1 MRTGLAITATGIL
14 ALLATPQARQLSQA
28 QPRPTFRTSTTVVE
42 VDVIV
47 RDKNRR
53 FVADLRA
60 GDFEVFDE
68 GVQQEI
74 SAVYRVVGPNE
85 PAAAGTGGPG
95 TLSAPPAQQVQRVLI
110 LFFDQAHIQPG
121 GFDRA
126 KKAAL
131 EFLKK
136 DFRPDDV
143 GGVVNGGT
151 MVNQRL
157 TSAREEL
164 EAAVASLKPAPES
177 STATRELRQWPRFVD
192 TYEAYRVTRNEPANE
207 PGASTVL
214 DLVVRRAC
222 VERPDACE
230 RGGVTLVEAEAQN
243 KATQLVNQ
251 ARLLGKQTVD
261 TVSGLA
267 NGLARLPGRKTI
279 IMMTE
284 GFFVEDRWADLRA
297 VVGRAARA
305 SVRIYALDTR
315 GMNRGSASSDILV
328 SANPAQ
334 PALAG
339 PTLGDIAADGPNSLA
354 VDTGGYVIRN
364 ENDFGRAFAEIDRDT
379 SSYYVIGFLTSRPLD
394 GKFHA
399 IDVKL
404 KRPGVSVRARKGYVA
419 TPDLAG
425 PPATSESKPAD
436 VASTER
442 LARANTDA
450 AAAAAPDK
458 PATGAIPP
466 SPPPAPATVV
476 PGASTPDPAGVI
488 RLRPNMSEQV
498 VILEPKVAGTAPSAP
513 FPAPLM
519 EKAREG
525 WDAYQRGS
533 VGAAQA
539 ALEPAAGHPAAP
551 PWVVY
556 VLGWTQFAQTANAA
570 AASASWERVRAAVP
584 EFEAVYFDLAD
595 AYLQQREFG
604 KAIDVL
610 RAAEK
615 RWANDVE
622 VYNAL
627 GVVQLARGAVDDAIG
642 SFEKAVGVGPTDAT
656 AAYNLARTCEVRF
669 VRASRLSRTGPG
681 SIALGSVLQDRDRA
695 IEYYRR
701 TIALGGPFVEQA
713 KEGLKR
719 LGGLT
724 PFSG

>member
-1 MRTGLAITATGIL
+1 MKPSTALAVAGVF
-14 ALLATPQARQLSQA
+14 AMLATPQARRAQQPQPA
-28 QPRPTFRTSTTVVE
+28 QPQPAFKSATTVVE

-47 RDKNRR
+47 RDKDRR

-60 GDFEVFDE
+60 GDFDVFEE

-74 SAVYRVVGPNE
+74 SAVYRVIGPNE
-85 PAAAGTGGPG
+85 PVASEAGGRAALP
-95 TLSAPPAQQVQRVLI
+95 SPPAQQVQRVLI
-110 LFFDQAHIQPG
+110 LLFDQAHIQPG

-126 KKAAL
+126 RKAAL

-136 DFRPDDV
+136 DFRPGDV

-157 TSAREEL
+157 TSVREEL
-164 EAAVASLKPAPES
+164 EAAVESLKPAPET
-177 STATRELRQWPRFVD
+177 STVIRELRQWPRFVD

-222 VERPDACE
+222 VERPGDCE
-230 RGGVTLVEAEAQN
+230 RGGITMVEAEAQN
-243 KATQLVNQ
+243 KAILIVSQ
-251 ARLLGKQTVD
+251 ARMLAKQTID

-267 NGLARLPGRKTI
+267 NGLARLPGRKTVI
-279 IMMTE
+279 LMTE
-284 GFFVEDRWADLRA
+284 GFFVEDNWADLRA

-315 GMNRGSASSDILV
+315 GLNRGSASSDILV
-328 SANPAQ
+328 SANPSQ
-334 PALAG
+334 QALAG
-339 PTLGDIAADGPNSLA
+339 PTLGDMAADGPNSLA

-364 ENDFGRAFAEIDRDT
+364 ENDFGKAFAEIDRDT
-379 SSYYVIGFLTSRPLD
+379 SSYYVIGFRTSRPLD

-399 IDVKL
+399 VDVKV

-419 TPDLAG
+419 TPDLARAQAAPAG
-425 PPATSESKPAD
+425 QPPDAAIAEAPALATAG
-436 VASTER
+436 
-442 LARANTDA
+442 A
-450 AAAAAPDK
+450 AAAASDK
-458 PATGAIPP
+458 PATGANLPG
-466 SPPPAPATVV
+466 PPPAPATVV
-476 PGASTPDPAGVI
+476 PGATAPDTAGAV
-488 RLRPNMSEQV
+488 RLRPDMTEQV
-498 VILEPKVAGTAPSAP
+498 AILEPKIAGTARSTP
-513 FPAPLM
+513 FPESLM
-519 EKAREG
+519 KKAREG

-556 VLGWTQFAQTANAA
+556 VLGWTQFAQPANAA
-570 AASASWERVRAAVP
+570 AASASWERVRGAVP
-584 EFEAVYFDLAD
+584 EFSAVYFDLAD

-604 KAIDVL
+604 KAVNVL

-615 RWANDVE
+615 RWPGDVD
-622 VYNAL
+622 VFNAL
-627 GVVQLARGAVDDAIG
+627 GVVQLARGVLDDAIG

-656 AAYNLARTCEVRF
+656 AAYNLARTCELRF

-681 SIALGSVLQDRDRA
+681 SIPLASVVQDRDRA
-695 IEYYRR
+695 VEYYRR

-713 KEGLKR
+713 REGLKR
-719 LGGLT
+719 LGAQ
-724 PFSG
+724 